1 MACAGHVLSEG
12 FRVAR
17 DVLANVGGNRARPQ
31 IIERACR
38 GSDENLNRL
47 SFVKGFFLRGRRRN
61 SQKAQ
66 DENKANRK
74 NMLVHK
80 ASRSI
85 LIDRSQIISLSSRG
99 LNSRYLARRVRA
111 VKQNFTCIVRVKP
124 LRGLSPGNRLRW
136 RSIQPYFVEIT

>member
-12 FRVAR
+12 FRISQ
-17 DVLANVGGNRARPQ
+17 DMFANVGGNRARPQ

-47 SFVKGFFLRGRRRN
+47 SFVKGFLLRGRRRN

-66 DENKANRK
+66 DENKADPN

-85 LIDRSQIISLSSRG
+85 LIDRSQIMPTSSL
-99 LNSRYLARRVRA
+99 A
-111 VKQNFTCIVRVKP
+111 
-124 LRGLSPGNRLRW
+124 
-136 RSIQPYFVEIT
+136 